1 MNIFTIKC
9 HDTLPAIVT
18 TLNEQS
24 AALDLTGCSVSLF
37 LAGILG
43 TDETFEFA
51 AEVTDVDTGA
61 VQYQWEPGDTDLPG
75 VYQAEW
81 QVTYDSGDLLT
92 VPNAGYDAV
101 WIRDDLGP
109 AGS

>member
-1 MNIFTIKC
+1 MNIFTIKRG
-9 HDTLPAIVT
+9 DTLPAIVT
-18 TLNEQS
+18 TLNEH
-24 AALDLTGCSVSLF
+24 AGAIDLSGCSVALF
-37 LAGILG
+37 LAGILE
-43 TDETFEFA
+43 TDDELEFA
-51 AEVTDVDTGA
+51 AEVTDADTGA
-61 VQYQWEPGDTDLPG
+61 VQYQWESGDTDVSG

-81 QVTYDSGDLLT
+81 QVTTAGGDILT